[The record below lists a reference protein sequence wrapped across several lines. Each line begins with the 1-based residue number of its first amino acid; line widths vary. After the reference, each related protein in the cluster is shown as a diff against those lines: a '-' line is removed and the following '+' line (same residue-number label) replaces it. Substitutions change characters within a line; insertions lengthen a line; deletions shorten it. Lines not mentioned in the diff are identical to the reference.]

1 MCLRAE
7 SGERAVTILARRL
20 DGRRDFSDFVPFTN
34 FLCAWSCTL
43 RLFPVCIY
51 GRYRQGL
58 CKVRE
63 VGGRG
68 RGVQTVEERE
78 REGEGKRQ
86 TTRKERNHASGCC
99 LLRGQVT
106 QNEKLLQEH
115 FIRAHPAQKGCQ
127 LLAP

>member
-1 MCLRAE
+1 MC
-7 SGERAVTILARRL
+7 IC
-20 DGRRDFSDFVPFTN
+20 GR
-34 FLCAWSCTL
+34 C
-43 RLFPVCIY
+43 
-51 GRYRQGL
+51 RQGL

-68 RGVQTVEERE
+68 RGVQTVEGRGRE
-78 REGEGKRQ
+78 KEGGIRQ
-86 TTRKERNHASGCC
+86 TTLKERSHASGCC

-106 QNEKLLQEH
+106 QNDKLLQEH

>member
-1 MCLRAE
+1 M
-7 SGERAVTILARRL
+7 
-20 DGRRDFSDFVPFTN
+20 
-34 FLCAWSCTL
+34 
-43 RLFPVCIY
+43 
-51 GRYRQGL
+51 QGL

-78 REGEGKRQ
+78 GGGGRQ

-99 LLRGQVT
+99 LLLGQVT

-115 FIRAHPAQKGCQ
+115 FIRAHPAQKGNVKSKRLCVFVIMCVSFYT
-127 LLAP
+127 AY

>member
-1 MCLRAE
+1 M
-7 SGERAVTILARRL
+7 S
-20 DGRRDFSDFVPFTN
+20 S
-34 FLCAWSCTL
+34 S
-43 RLFPVCIY
+43 VCIC

-58 CKVRE
+58 CKVRA
-63 VGGRG
+63 VGSRG
-68 RGVQTVEERE
+68 RGVQTVEER
-78 REGEGKRQ
+78 GGKRQ

-115 FIRAHPAQKGCQ
+115 FIRAHPAQRGCQ